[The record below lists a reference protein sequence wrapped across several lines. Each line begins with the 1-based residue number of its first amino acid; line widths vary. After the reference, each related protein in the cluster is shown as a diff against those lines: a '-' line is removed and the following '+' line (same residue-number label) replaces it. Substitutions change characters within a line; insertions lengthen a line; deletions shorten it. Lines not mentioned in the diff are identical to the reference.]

1 MKTTLLPYRLPKNRL
16 FSFEDHTIA
25 TRHLAKLGSVTVTRY
40 RVDITLNERKARP
53 QATIADWLSDT
64 TTSLDVIA
72 TSPQAA
78 RDWALDRTQGI
89 PCVEIVVYGPQGGI
103 AAKSFRGW
111 ESAIWEQMM
120 QTRATEEQLTLI

>member
-1 MKTTLLPYRLPKNRL
+1 MKTTLLPYAVSDAHPYARKP
-16 FSFEDHTIA
+16 TPA
-25 TRHLAKLGSVTVTRY
+25 TRHLAKLGNQVVTRY

-53 QATIADWLSDT
+53 QSTVADWLTDT
-64 TTSLDVIA
+64 TTSIDVIS

-78 RDWALDRTQGI
+78 RDWAVDRTQGI

-103 AAKSFRGW
+103 AAKSYRGW

-120 QTRATEEQLTLI
+120 QTLSTEEQLTLI